1 MKIKDRKKRKEI
13 SGEIEIPNGIEI
25 KLGKTLDVKG
35 PKGEIKKN
43 LYVPSIAIKQ
53 EGNKIM
59 LMANRHTKKEKK
71 LLCSIRAHIKNMIA
85 GVTTPYVYK
94 LQICSVHF
102 PMTASVDKGRGLLVI
117 KNFLGEVKER
127 TARLLPDVDVK
138 IDKDMIIIESC
149 DIEKAGQ
156 TAANIENATRVRQR
170 DRRVFQD
177 GIYMINKAGEE
188 I

>member
-1 MKIKDRKKRKEI
+1 MKIKDKKKRKEI
-13 SGEIEIPNGIEI
+13 SGEIEIPSGIEI
-25 KLGKTLDVKG
+25 KLGKTIDVKG
-35 PKGEIKKN
+35 PKGEIKRSLN
-43 LYVPSIAIKQ
+43 VPSIAIKQ

-71 LLCSIRAHIKNMIA
+71 LLCSIRAHIRNMIA

-102 PMTASVDKGRGLLVI
+102 PITVSIDKSKGILVI

-127 TARLLPDVDVK
+127 TAILLPDVDIK
-138 IDKDMIIIESC
+138 IEKDMITIESC
-149 DIEKAGQ
+149 NIESAGQ
-156 TAANIENATRVRQR
+156 TAANIENATKVKER

-177 GIYMINKAGEE
+177 GIYMINKAGED